1 MPTVPDHI
9 FICTSPGAPAAELLT
24 QLGLTEGAANRHPGQ
39 GTACRR
45 FFFSNDMLELLWMED
60 ETEARG
66 EQTRATRLADRFS
79 GLPKACPFG
88 VVLKPAPGT
97 DAACPWPSWTYRPST
112 MPGLELEIAE
122 DTSLAEPM
130 WCFMKVAGPRRAQ
143 PMEHPAGL
151 REITGIR
158 ITGPS
163 TRTIVSGGLIELQ
176 TGEEYLLELEF
187 DRAAQ
192 CRQRDFRPA
201 LPLIVSF

>member
-1 MPTVPDHI
+1 VAFLDL
-9 FICTSPGAPAAELLT
+9 S
-24 QLGLTEGAANRHPGQ
+24 
-39 GTACRR
+39 
-45 FFFSNDMLELLWMED
+45 
-60 ETEARG
+60 
-66 EQTRATRLADRFS
+66 
-79 GLPKACPFG
+79 
-88 VVLKPAPGT
+88 
-97 DAACPWPSWTYRPST
+97 PST